1 MSKPEDTVLVIPAPD
16 LPPTSYVRGVPAV
29 GKALPRAQAEALLK
43 AGLVVLAKP
52 EKPEPAGDMKETP

>member
-1 MSKPEDTVLVIPAPD
+1 MSNPEDTVLVIPAPD
-16 LPPTSYVRGVPAV
+16 LPATSYVRGVPAA
-29 GKALPRAQAEALLK
+29 GQALPRAQAEALQK